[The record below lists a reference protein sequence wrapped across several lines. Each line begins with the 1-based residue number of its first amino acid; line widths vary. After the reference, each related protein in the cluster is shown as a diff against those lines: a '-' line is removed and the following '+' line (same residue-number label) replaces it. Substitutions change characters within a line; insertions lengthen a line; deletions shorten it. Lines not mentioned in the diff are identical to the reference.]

1 MNVRVGL
8 LFIRA
13 QAHKLDTMKK
23 FFVKVTKYRNVNPHC
38 LIEDNYYAEYGYAAL
53 DMAIKDHPF
62 IETGHNIYVLPDDIE
77 IPVLNTPE
85 SYSYRL
91 IGIV

>member
-1 MNVRVGL
+1 
-8 LFIRA
+8 
-13 QAHKLDTMKK
+13 MKK
-23 FFVKVTKYRNVNPHC
+23 FFVKATEYRNVNPHC
-38 LIEDNYYAEYGYAAL
+38 LFDDIYYAEDSYAAL

-62 IETGHNIYVLPDDIE
+62 IETGYNIYVFPDDIE

-91 IGIV
+91 VGIV